1 MRSHFGGRV
10 LSMPRGTSVITCEA
24 SIMTPKGSVPAFRQ
38 FVRQVQAMSS
48 IEASREVATWKD
60 HVGIS
65 IGIVVRTV
73 P

>member
-1 MRSHFGGRV
+1 
-10 LSMPRGTSVITCEA
+10 
-24 SIMTPKGSVPAFRQ
+24 MTPKGSVPAFRQ